1 MFSSSRFN
9 LSFFFF
15 YKYFHDINIVLPK
28 KDEMIPKKE
37 ETKEYN
43 EIMRQLK
50 KFNPRFAEETV
61 RKNSKAIPLDKTSA
75 IKYLFI
81 QNCINNMI
89 LYVFLV
95 N

>member
-1 MFSSSRFN
+1 
-9 LSFFFF
+9 
-15 YKYFHDINIVLPK
+15 
-28 KDEMIPKKE
+28 MIPKKE

-61 RKNSKAIPLDKTSA
+61 RKNSKAIPLDKTSS

-81 QNCINNMI
+81 QICLNNMI
-89 LYVFLV
+89 LYVFLAHQSFLISKYK
-95 N
+95 NTFSK